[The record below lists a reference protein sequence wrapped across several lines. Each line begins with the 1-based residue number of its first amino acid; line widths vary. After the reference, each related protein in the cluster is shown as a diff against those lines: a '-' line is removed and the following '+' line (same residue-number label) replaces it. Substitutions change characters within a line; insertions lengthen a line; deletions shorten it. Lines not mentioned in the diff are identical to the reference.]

1 METLLTNAK
10 HLLETAVLASDAEMQ
25 NCTICV
31 SRQGAIHI
39 LTDNSEWSLPGLAA
53 EYCASALFTVGKRGA
68 TITVEGWSPQ
78 GTCLLRRDLSAER
91 WFRTPGKPVLRNSEL
106 A

>member
-1 METLLTNAK
+1 MESLLRNAERI
-10 HLLETAVLASDAEMQ
+10 LETAVLASDTETQ
-25 NCTICV
+25 NCTLCV

-39 LTDNSEWSLPGLAA
+39 LTEPSGWSLAGLAA
-53 EYCASALFTVGKRGA
+53 EYGASALFTINKRGP

-78 GTCLLRRDLSAER
+78 GSCLLRRDLSAER
-91 WFRTPGKPVLRNSEL
+91 WFSHTRQPVLCNSEL